1 MLADRWTGPS
11 ILLVPLIMTAAA
23 TSTLAAEFQKPVTQW
38 TCAEFLSV
46 EDEFKQTVVYWAM
59 AYAKGGKL
67 EAAMIGIKGIEKMTP
82 QITGECT
89 KAPHAS
95 FWSRLKDEWKKI
107 DAETEA
113 ETKKIEKK
121 PFLSWYLAASS
132 GFSSLSRS

>member
-1 MLADRWTGPS
+1 
-11 ILLVPLIMTAAA
+11 MTIAA
-23 TSTLAAEFQKPVTQW
+23 TTTLAAEFQKPVTQW

-46 EDEFKQTVVYWAM
+46 EEQFKPTVVYWAM
-59 AYAKGGKL
+59 AYAKRGKL

-95 FWSRLKDEWKKI
+95 FWLTLKDEWKKVE
-107 DAETEA
+107 AETED
-113 ETKKIEKK
+113 ETKRIEKK
-121 PFLSWYLAASS
+121 LFHSWYLAASS

>member
-1 MLADRWTGPS
+1 
-11 ILLVPLIMTAAA
+11 MTAAA

-107 DAETEA
+107 
-113 ETKKIEKK
+113 EKK

>member
-23 TSTLAAEFQKPVTQW
+23 TSTPAAEFQKPVTQW

-67 EAAMIGIKGIEKMTP
+67 EAAMIGIKGIEKMTT
-82 QITGECT
+82 QITYECT
-89 KAPHAS
+89 MAPQAS

-121 PFLSWYLAASS
+121 LFRSWYLAELS

>member
-1 MLADRWTGPS
+1 
-11 ILLVPLIMTAAA
+11 
-23 TSTLAAEFQKPVTQW
+23 
-38 TCAEFLSV
+38 
-46 EDEFKQTVVYWAM
+46 
-59 AYAKGGKL
+59 
-67 EAAMIGIKGIEKMTP
+67 MTP